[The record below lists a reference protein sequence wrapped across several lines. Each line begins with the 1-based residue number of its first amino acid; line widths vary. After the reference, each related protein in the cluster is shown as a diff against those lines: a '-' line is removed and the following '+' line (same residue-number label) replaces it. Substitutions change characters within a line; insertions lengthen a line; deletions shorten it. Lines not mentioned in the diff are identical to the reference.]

1 MLGMVEEADVEACEG
16 DSGYN
21 YSSSSSL
28 SKSST
33 LLVVY
38 AEYMGRHGG
47 LDRPH
52 RSPTTEADVCSRASV
67 TSAEWQR
74 SIEVPLCSQLA
85 AMVHAGASWGM

>member
-21 YSSSSSL
+21 HSSSSSL
-28 SKSST
+28 ST

-74 SIEVPLCSQLA
+74 SIEVSLCSQVA
-85 AMVHAGASWGM
+85 AMVNAGASWCM